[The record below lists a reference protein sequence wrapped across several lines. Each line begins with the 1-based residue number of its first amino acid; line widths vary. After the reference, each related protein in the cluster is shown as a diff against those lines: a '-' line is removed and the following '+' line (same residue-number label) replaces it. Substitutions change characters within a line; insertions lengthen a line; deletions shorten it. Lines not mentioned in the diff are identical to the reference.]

1 MQPLELKTLNE
12 EVDQNPGLL
21 LYFFSNHCAP
31 CISLR
36 PKVQE
41 MVASD
46 FSKLK
51 MILID
56 SEVHPDIT
64 AHYGVF
70 ANPTLMVFFEGREF
84 QRWSKFVSVSQIAEA
99 IERPYSLLFEE

>member
-1 MQPLELKTLNE
+1 
-12 EVDQNPGLL
+12 
-21 LYFFSNHCAP
+21 
-31 CISLR
+31 
-36 PKVQE
+36 

-51 MILID
+51 VILID
-56 SEVHPDIT
+56 SEAHPEIT

-99 IERPYSLLFEE
+99 IERPYSLLFEA

>member
-1 MQPLELKTLNE
+1 MPTIDLKTINE
-12 EVDQNPGLL
+12 QVSQNPALL

-41 MVASD
+41 MAAED
-46 FSKLK
+46 YPNLK
-51 MILID
+51 VILID
-56 SEVHPDIT
+56 SEAYPEIT
-64 AHYGVF
+64 AQYGVF

-84 QRWSKFVSVSQIAEA
+84 QRWSKFVSISQIAEA
-99 IERPYSLLFEE
+99 IDRPYSLLFEA